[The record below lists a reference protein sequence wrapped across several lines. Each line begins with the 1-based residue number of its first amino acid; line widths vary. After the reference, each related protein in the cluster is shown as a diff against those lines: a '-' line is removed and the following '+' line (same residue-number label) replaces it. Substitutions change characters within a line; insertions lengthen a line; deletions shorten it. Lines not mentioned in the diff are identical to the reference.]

1 MSHTLEKHKLCV
13 SCLEIKMSSVLKKN
27 KNILK
32 SHSECYFL
40 VSPKE
45 FVAGNRDSHFFQSL
59 ATRRKACKVS

>member
-1 MSHTLEKHKLCV
+1 MSHTLEKHKLCA
-13 SCLEIKMSSVLKKN
+13 SYLEIKMSSVFKK

-45 FVAGNRDSHFFQSL
+45 FVAGYRDSHFFQSL
-59 ATRRKACKVS
+59 ATRRKA